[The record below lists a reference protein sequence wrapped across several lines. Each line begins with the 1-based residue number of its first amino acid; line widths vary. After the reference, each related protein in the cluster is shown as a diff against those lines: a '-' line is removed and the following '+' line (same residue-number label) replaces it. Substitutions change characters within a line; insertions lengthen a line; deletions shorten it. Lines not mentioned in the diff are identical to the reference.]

1 MKNNSLMQGRVNPS
15 TEIQLTSEDGKV
27 RITYHHNDLGMKYR
41 VQVDIGARRMRWT
54 TVGYGSTYNSVLST
68 FNRIVA
74 DRARAF
80 KFC

>member
-1 MKNNSLMQGRVNPS
+1 MKNSLMQGRINPS
-15 TEIQLTSEDGKV
+15 AEVQLVSDDKKV

-41 VQVDIGARRMRWT
+41 VQVDTGARRMRWQ
-54 TVGYGSTYNSVLST
+54 TVGYGTTYLQVLNT
-68 FNRIVA
+68 FNRIVS